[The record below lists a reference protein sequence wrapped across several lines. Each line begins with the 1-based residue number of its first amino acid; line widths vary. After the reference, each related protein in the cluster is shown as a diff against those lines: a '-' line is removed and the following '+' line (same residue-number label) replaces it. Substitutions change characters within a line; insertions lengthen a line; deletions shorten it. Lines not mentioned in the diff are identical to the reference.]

1 VRRQTGARTFFP
13 SKAAETT
20 PAMTQV
26 HSTSPM
32 SLARFTELRPNNWG
46 LALALAIIVMLVA
59 IPLLPPA
66 VSFWVSGAMWAL
78 FAVSLVVN
86 AWGRYKGGLLV
97 APAIALL
104 FIMNI
109 FPLLWSLGLSF
120 FAYRA
125 NRMRPP
131 VFVGLDNYQKIV
143 TDPVVWEHLHTT
155 AILAVITVIVQ
166 MVTGFLLAMLFAK
179 QFPLRRYLLILV
191 LTPMMLS
198 FVAVGAFFRYYY
210 EPTFGLLSQ
219 FIRLFTGEP
228 YILLSSTQG
237 AMAGIVFADA
247 WMWSPFVML
256 LVLAGLVSV
265 PKYLY
270 EAAAIDR
277 VSGWR
282 RFWSITFP
290 YIRGLL
296 MLALLF
302 RTIEAFKLFD
312 IVFLLTEGGP
322 GTSTE
327 TIAIYVYRQAIQFN
341 KTSDS
346 TAMSYILLFI
356 VIVLTNLYL
365 YLANRR
371 AKEEA

>member
-1 VRRQTGARTFFP
+1 
-13 SKAAETT
+13 
-20 PAMTQV
+20 
-26 HSTSPM
+26 M
-32 SLARFTELRPNNWG
+32 SLARFAELRPNNWV

-109 FPLLWSLGLSF
+109 FPLMWSLGLSF

-131 VFVGLDNYQKIV
+131 VFVGLDNYEKIV
-143 TDPVVWEHLHTT
+143 TDPVVWQHLHTT
-155 AILAVITVIVQ
+155 AVLAVITVIVQ

-219 FIRLFTGEP
+219 FIRLFTGEA

-270 EAAAIDR
+270 EAAEIDR
-277 VSGWR
+277 ASEWFKFR
-282 RFWSITFP
+282 RITLP
-290 YIRGLL
+290 LVWPLL
-296 MLALLF
+296 LIAVMF
-302 RTIEAFKLFD
+302 RAIEAFRLFD
-312 IVFLLTEGGP
+312 LVYILTGGGP
-322 GTSTE
+322 GGTTE
-327 TIAIYVYRQAIQFN
+327 TLSYNVYKVAFFGFDTGRA
-341 KTSDS
+341 
-346 TAMSYILLFI
+346 AAYGILMVSV
-356 VIVLTNLYL
+356 VILAAQLYL
-365 YLANRR
+365 RYLDRLQGR
-371 AKEEA
+371 

>member
-1 VRRQTGARTFFP
+1 
-13 SKAAETT
+13 
-20 PAMTQV
+20 MTIA
-26 HSTSPM
+26 HP
-32 SLARFTELRPNNWG
+32 SLAPGLPRRFVELRWDNWPA
-46 LALALAIIVMLVA
+46 ALVLLVVGMPLAIS
-59 IPLLPPA
+59 LLPPA
-66 VSFWVSGAMWAL
+66 VSFWASAAL
-78 FAVSLVVN
+78 ALLLCTTLIVN
-86 AWGRYKGGLLV
+86 AWGRYTGGLLV

-104 FIMNI
+104 FMMNI
-109 FPLLWSLGLSF
+109 FPLLWSFGLTF

-125 NRMRPP
+125 NRMKAPSW
-131 VFVGLDNYQKIV
+131 VGLDNYARV
-143 TDPVVWEHLHTT
+143 LTDPDVWDRLHNT
-155 AILAVITVIVQ
+155 AIMVVLTVSVQ
-166 MVTGFLLAMLFAK
+166 MIVGFLLALLFAK

-210 EPTFGLLSQ
+210 DPTFGLLSQ
-219 FIRLFTGEP
+219 LVRLFTGEP
-228 YILLSSTQG
+228 YILMQSIWG
-237 AMAGIVFADA
+237 ARAGIVFADA

-282 RFWSITFP
+282 TFWAITFP

-296 MLALLF
+296 LLALLF

-312 IVFLLTEGGP
+312 LVFLLTQGGP
-322 GTSTE
+322 GTATE
-327 TIAIYVYRQAIQFN
+327 TIALRVYRIAFENN
-341 KTSDS
+341 KTSE
-346 TAMSYILLFI
+346 AAALAYILLFT

-365 YLANRR
+365 YFANRR
-371 AKEEA
+371 AKEV

>member
-1 VRRQTGARTFFP
+1 
-13 SKAAETT
+13 
-20 PAMTQV
+20 
-26 HSTSPM
+26 
-32 SLARFTELRPNNWG
+32 
-46 LALALAIIVMLVA
+46 
-59 IPLLPPA
+59 
-66 VSFWVSGAMWAL
+66 
-78 FAVSLVVN
+78 
-86 AWGRYKGGLLV
+86 
-97 APAIALL
+97 
-104 FIMNI
+104 MNI
-109 FPLLWSLGLSF
+109 FPLMWSLGLSF
-120 FAYRA
+120 FSYRA
-125 NRMRPP
+125 NRMKPP
-131 VFVGLDNYQKIV
+131 VFVGLDNYEKII
-143 TDPVVWEHLHTT
+143 TDPFVWEHLHTT
-155 AILAVITVIVQ
+155 AILAIITVVVQ
-166 MVTGFLLAMLFAK
+166 MVVGFLLAMLFAK

-228 YILLSSTQG
+228 YILLSSTAG

-327 TIAIYVYRQAIQFN
+327 PIAIYVYRQAIQFN

-365 YLANRR
+365 YLAHRR
-371 AKEEA
+371 AKEA

>member
-1 VRRQTGARTFFP
+1 MVEHSPTRELIADSPSARPFFSFRLDNWP
-13 SKAAETT
+13 LAIVLVLIVSIAAIAAL
-20 PAMTQV
+20 PPRA
-26 HSTSPM
+26 SFWI
-32 SLARFTELRPNNWG
+32 SLA
-46 LALALAIIVMLVA
+46 ACAAA
-59 IPLLPPA
+59 AASA
-66 VSFWVSGAMWAL
+66 VYNS
-78 FAVSLVVN
+78 
-86 AWGRYKGGLLV
+86 WGRHKGGLLV

-104 FIMNI
+104 FVMNI

-120 FAYRA
+120 FRYKA
-125 NRMRPP
+125 NVAVPP
-131 VFVGLDNYQKIV
+131 VFTGLANYERV
-143 TDPVVWEHLHTT
+143 LLDPTAWDRLQNT
-155 AILAVITVIVQ
+155 AIIAVITVVVQ
-166 MVTGFLLAMLFAK
+166 MIVGFLLAMLFAK

-198 FVAVGAFFRYYY
+198 YVAIGAFFRYYY

-219 FIRLFTGEP
+219 VVRLFTGEP
-228 YILLSSTQG
+228 FILLGSTQG
-237 AMAGIVFADA
+237 AIAGIVFADA

-277 VSGWR
+277 VSAWR

-296 MLALLF
+296 LLALLF

-322 GTSTE
+322 GTSSE

-341 KTSDS
+341 KTSES
-346 TAMSYILLFI
+346 TALSYILLFI

-365 YLANRR
+365 YLATRR
-371 AKEEA
+371 ARET